1 MVRELVRHIDLI
13 PKVIPLTLT
22 LDMVLSFSL
31 DNITTFIVSM
41 FSWRMKMGVS
51 GLGCAREQT
60 PCHRLTISW
69 PTWIIYVTRSLLTGI
84 FLF

>member
-1 MVRELVRHIDLI
+1 MRELVRHIDLI

-41 FSWRMKMGVS
+41 FSWRICLFEILLFVS
-51 GLGCAREQT
+51 ENNGDGKPVSIEF
-60 PCHRLTISW
+60 
-69 PTWIIYVTRSLLTGI
+69 YLLNAHWLR
-84 FLF
+84 FSQS

>member
-1 MVRELVRHIDLI
+1 MVEELVRHIDLI
-13 PKVIPLTLT
+13 PKVIPLTLA

-51 GLGCAREQT
+51 GLGCARVRA
-60 PCHRLTISW
+60 RLTISW
-69 PTWIIYVTRSLLTGI
+69 PTWIIYVTLSLFIGI